1 MAGRPSDKGDE
12 KKGGAA
18 KKLSLSELEKRD
30 GGSNTMLS
38 GLFLRFALS
47 RLLLLV
53 LLSPLYLGPKFL

>member
-12 KKGGAA
+12 KKGGTA

-38 GLFLRFALS
+38 GLFLRSLPLPFPLS
-47 RLLLLV
+47 RLPLLV
-53 LLSPLYLGPKFL
+53 LSSPIT